1 MDFMFEDEVDE
12 VGSDVEAYCPK
23 CKGDTT
29 HVVISKYEDEI
40 RRVQCNPCGDVHS
53 FRKPRGD
60 VEDDVPEPIAA
71 KKRAMMKKL
80 TFDEFF
86 AKHSDKNAKPYE
98 FREHYHEN
106 VIVTH
111 PKFGKGFIWEILSDS
126 KAEVTFKDSR
136 RVLVHNR
143 KDMPG
148 LPLAAEGDGHPSDTK
163 VTKNGKLSRQGD
175 RQGQADQGRCRPE
188 GGPQGAAS
196 RAPPA
201 KPAAKAAKPP
211 AAPARAPKAAVK
223 TAPAAKARQARRPS
237 LPVRSGRRPAPPACR
252 CQAPRQGGQA
262 RQEVGE
268 TARTVSRCSG
278 KARSPEPSALLE
290 EKHVQIVE
298 GVRVHGD
305 GEAAVPE
312 QQAEAEA
319 GQHAEGED
327 PGVQRIPVGGMWCI
341 AEKRPARAGARTA
354 NAIQRRSPSTRSNST
369 TRPDRMPRRNTVSS

>member
-80 TFDEFF
+80 SFEEFF

-111 PKFGKGFIWEILSDS
+111 PKFGKGFISEILSDS

-163 VTKNGKLSRQGD
+163 VTKDGKLTGKLAGKVKPTKAEAPPKDARKAPPPS
-175 RQGQADQGRCRPE
+175 P
-188 GGPQGAAS
+188 P
-196 RAPPA
+196 PPA
-201 KPAAKAAKPP
+201 KPAAKVAKPALP
-211 AAPARAPKAAVK
+211 PPPRAPKAAVK
-223 TAPAAKARQARRPS
+223 TAPAAKAAKRTTKPAR
-237 LPVRSGRRPAPPACR
+237 PVRTA
-252 CQAPRQGGQA
+252 APRP
-262 RQEVGE
+262 R
-268 TARTVSRCSG
+268 
-278 KARSPEPSALLE
+278 
-290 EKHVQIVE
+290 
-298 GVRVHGD
+298 
-305 GEAAVPE
+305 AA
-312 QQAEAEA
+312 A
-319 GQHAEGED
+319 
-327 PGVQRIPVGGMWCI
+327 
-341 AEKRPARAGARTA
+341 KRPAKAAKRGKK
-354 NAIQRRSPSTRSNST
+354 
-369 TRPDRMPRRNTVSS
+369 

>member
-71 KKRAMMKKL
+71 KKRAMMKKP

-111 PKFGKGFIWEILSDS
+111 PKFGKGFVSEIVSDS
-126 KAEVTFKDSR
+126 KVEVTFKDSR

-148 LPLAAEGDGHPSDTK
+148 LPLAAEGDGIAAELED
-163 VTKNGKLSRQGD
+163 RQEAEEG
-175 RQGQADQGRCRPE
+175 RQGQGEGAAKATPRPKKPVAP
-188 GGPQGAAS
+188 GAAARGQGARSA
-196 RAPPA
+196 RA
-201 KPAAKAAKPP
+201 KPA
-211 AAPARAPKAAVK
+211 R
-223 TAPAAKARQARRPS
+223 S
-237 LPVRSGRRPAPPACR
+237 VRVGV
-252 CQAPRQGGQA
+252 GQA
-262 RQEVGE
+262 RPAGGRQA
-268 TARTVSRCSG
+268 ARPRPRS
-278 KARSPEPSALLE
+278 ARSSRRGPVTLTGAHREPLARCAGRGRPESGTPLRAGEQRDRAASASADQE
-290 EKHVQIVE
+290 DVEVVE
-298 GVRVHGD
+298 GVGVDGD
-305 GEAAVPE
+305 GEAAEPE
-312 QQAEAEA
+312 DEAEEA
-319 GQHAEGED
+319 A
-327 PGVQRIPVGGMWCI
+327 
-341 AEKRPARAGARTA
+341 RPARGTVKTPRCSG
-354 NAIQRRSPSTRSNST
+354 SP
-369 TRPDRMPRRNTVSS
+369 

>member
-80 TFDEFF
+80 TFEEFF

-111 PKFGKGFIWEILSDS
+111 PKFGKGFISEILSDS

-163 VTKNGKLSRQGD
+163 VTKNGKLTGKSTGKVT
-175 RQGQADQGRCRPE
+175 GKVKPTKV
-188 GGPQGAAS
+188 GAAPKDAPK
-196 RAPPA
+196 APPSPPV
-201 KPAAKAAKPP
+201 KPAAAPAAKVAKP
-211 AAPARAPKAAVK
+211 APARAPQAAVK
-223 TAPAAKARQARRPS
+223 TAPAAKAANRTTKPAR
-237 LPVRSGRRPAPPACR
+237 PVRTA
-252 CQAPRQGGQA
+252 APRA
-262 RQEVGE
+262 R
-268 TARTVSRCSG
+268 
-278 KARSPEPSALLE
+278 
-290 EKHVQIVE
+290 
-298 GVRVHGD
+298 
-305 GEAAVPE
+305 AA
-312 QQAEAEA
+312 A
-319 GQHAEGED
+319 
-327 PGVQRIPVGGMWCI
+327 
-341 AEKRPARAGARTA
+341 KRPAKTA
-354 NAIQRRSPSTRSNST
+354 KRGKK
-369 TRPDRMPRRNTVSS
+369 

>member
-71 KKRAMMKKL
+71 KKRAMMKKA
-80 TFDEFF
+80 TWEEFF

-111 PKFGKGFIWEILSDS
+111 PKFGKGFISEILSDS

-163 VTKNGKLSRQGD
+163 ITKNGKL
-175 RQGQADQGRCRPE
+175 A
-188 GGPQGAAS
+188 GGKVK
-196 RAPPA
+196 PA
-201 KPAAKAAKPP
+201 KPAAPAKEAPKPSASVKPAKAATPAP
-211 AAPARAPKAAVK
+211 AARSAKAPVK
-223 TAPAAKARQARRPS
+223 TAPAAKAAKRTAKPAR
-237 LPVRSGRRPAPPACR
+237 PVRTAPPR
-252 CQAPRQGGQA
+252 PR
-262 RQEVGE
+262 
-268 TARTVSRCSG
+268 
-278 KARSPEPSALLE
+278 
-290 EKHVQIVE
+290 
-298 GVRVHGD
+298 
-305 GEAAVPE
+305 AA
-312 QQAEAEA
+312 A
-319 GQHAEGED
+319 
-327 PGVQRIPVGGMWCI
+327 
-341 AEKRPARAGARTA
+341 KRPAKAAKRGKK
-354 NAIQRRSPSTRSNST
+354 
-369 TRPDRMPRRNTVSS
+369 

>member
-111 PKFGKGFIWEILSDS
+111 PKFGKGFISEILSDS

-163 VTKNGKLSRQGD
+163 VTKNGKLTGKVKP
-175 RQGQADQGRCRPE
+175 AKA
-188 GGPQGAAS
+188 GAAPKEAPK
-196 RAPPA
+196 APPSPPA
-201 KPAAKAAKPP
+201 VKTAPAAKAAKP
-211 AAPARAPKAAVK
+211 AAPVRLPAKAAVK
-223 TAPAAKARQARRPS
+223 TAPAAKAAKRTTK
-237 LPVRSGRRPAPPACR
+237 PA
-252 CQAPRQGGQA
+252 
-262 RQEVGE
+262 
-268 TARTVSRCSG
+268 
-278 KARSPEPSALLE
+278 
-290 EKHVQIVE
+290 
-298 GVRVHGD
+298 
-305 GEAAVPE
+305 
-312 QQAEAEA
+312 
-319 GQHAEGED
+319 
-327 PGVQRIPVGGMWCI
+327 
-341 AEKRPARAGARTA
+341 RPARAAA
-354 NAIQRRSPSTRSNST
+354 P
-369 TRPDRMPRRNTVSS
+369 RPRAAAKRPAKAAAKRGKK

>member
-80 TFDEFF
+80 TFEEFF

-111 PKFGKGFIWEILSDS
+111 PKFGKGFVSEILSDS

-148 LPLAAEGDGHPSDTK
+148 LPLAAEGDGHPSDAK
-163 VTKNGKLSRQGD
+163 IAKNGKLTGKV
-175 RQGQADQGRCRPE
+175 
-188 GGPQGAAS
+188 
-196 RAPPA
+196 
-201 KPAAKAAKPP
+201 KPAKAAA
-211 AAPARAPKAAVK
+211 AAPKDARKPTAAATPAKAPAGRSTKAPVK
-223 TAPAAKARQARRPS
+223 TAPAAKVAKRTAKPAR
-237 LPVRSGRRPAPPACR
+237 PVRT
-252 CQAPRQGGQA
+252 APRP
-262 RQEVGE
+262 R
-268 TARTVSRCSG
+268 
-278 KARSPEPSALLE
+278 
-290 EKHVQIVE
+290 
-298 GVRVHGD
+298 
-305 GEAAVPE
+305 AA
-312 QQAEAEA
+312 A
-319 GQHAEGED
+319 
-327 PGVQRIPVGGMWCI
+327 
-341 AEKRPARAGARTA
+341 KRPAKAAKRGKK
-354 NAIQRRSPSTRSNST
+354 
-369 TRPDRMPRRNTVSS
+369 

>member
-80 TFDEFF
+80 TFEEFF

-111 PKFGKGFIWEILSDS
+111 PKFGKGFISEILSDS

-163 VTKNGKLSRQGD
+163 VTKDGRLSGKPASKVK
-175 RQGQADQGRCRPE
+175 PTK
-188 GGPQGAAS
+188 AAAPPKDAPKAPPPS
-196 RAPPA
+196 PPA
-201 KPAAKAAKPP
+201 KPVGKAAKPAP

-223 TAPAAKARQARRPS
+223 TAPAAKAAKRTTKPAR
-237 LPVRSGRRPAPPACR
+237 PVRTAA
-252 CQAPRQGGQA
+252 APRP
-262 RQEVGE
+262 R
-268 TARTVSRCSG
+268 
-278 KARSPEPSALLE
+278 
-290 EKHVQIVE
+290 
-298 GVRVHGD
+298 
-305 GEAAVPE
+305 AA
-312 QQAEAEA
+312 A
-319 GQHAEGED
+319 
-327 PGVQRIPVGGMWCI
+327 
-341 AEKRPARAGARTA
+341 KRPAKAAKRGKK
-354 NAIQRRSPSTRSNST
+354 
-369 TRPDRMPRRNTVSS
+369 

>member
-111 PKFGKGFIWEILSDS
+111 PKFGKGFISEILSDS

-148 LPLAAEGDGHPSDTK
+148 LPLAAEGDGIPSDTK
-163 VTKNGKLSRQGD
+163 VTKNGKLAVKGT
-175 RQGQADQGRCRPE
+175 GKVAPTK
-188 GGPQGAAS
+188 AAAPAKDA
-196 RAPPA
+196 RKAAPPPPPPA
-201 KPAAKAAKPP
+201 KPAAKAAKP
-211 AAPARAPKAAVK
+211 APAPAPTPARSPKAAVK
-223 TAPAAKARQARRPS
+223 TAPAAKAAKRTTKPAR
-237 LPVRSGRRPAPPACR
+237 PVRTA
-252 CQAPRQGGQA
+252 APRP
-262 RQEVGE
+262 R
-268 TARTVSRCSG
+268 
-278 KARSPEPSALLE
+278 
-290 EKHVQIVE
+290 
-298 GVRVHGD
+298 
-305 GEAAVPE
+305 AA
-312 QQAEAEA
+312 A
-319 GQHAEGED
+319 
-327 PGVQRIPVGGMWCI
+327 
-341 AEKRPARAGARTA
+341 KRPAKAAKRGKK
-354 NAIQRRSPSTRSNST
+354 
-369 TRPDRMPRRNTVSS
+369 